1 MILLGLIWIIFASV
15 QDLKSREVSNWL
27 NFSLVVFA
35 LGIRFFY
42 SLFEANDFVF
52 FYQGL
57 IGLGVFLVLGNLFY
71 YGRLFGGGD
80 AKLMIALGA
89 VLPLSLVW
97 ESNLNIFIW
106 FLALFLIVGSFYGL
120 VWSVVLTFIN
130 FNSFK
135 IKFLKLVDKNRKK
148 IIYFSIGGIG
158 ILFLGFVDVIF
169 LLLGVMFL
177 FLPYFYLYAK
187 SVDDSCMIKEVKS
200 VNLTEGDLLYKAVK
214 AGKDRITPNWEGLS
228 TMDIKKIRKFKK
240 FILVRQGIP
249 FVPVFLI
256 SYFILFYLYFN
267 GFLLNFNSWLF

>member
-187 SVDDSCMIKEVKS
+187 SVDDSCMIKKVKS
-200 VNLTEGDLLYKAVK
+200 SNLTEGDLLYKSVAV
-214 AGKDRITPNWEGLS
+214 GKERIIPNWEGLS
-228 TMDIKKIRKFKK
+228 TLDIKKIRKFKK

-256 SYFILFYLYFN
+256 SYLILIYLYFA
-267 GFLLNFNSWLF
+267 GFLFNFKLWLF